1 MAATAAARRVSASP
15 SRRASASRPALKP
28 RPARTTPARRR
39 SQATPVVGFVPIA
52 VGRTAGAVGGMA
64 DSGLVVRLTRG
75 RLWIGVLAALLVGIV
90 ALNVFSLSLNASSS
104 QVAQQ
109 ADGLRRANS
118 ALQARIAGEVSNDQV
133 LAGAAELGL
142 FYPATDATRYLS
154 LKPNDAAL
162 AARRLQA
169 GDFADRRHGG
179 APGRRR
185 SRRPRCRSRRRP
197 RPSSPALA
205 PETAVAPSPPAAV
218 APASAAGG
226 VGAP

>member
-1 MAATAAARRVSASP
+1 MAATAAARRVAASP

-28 RPARTTPARRR
+28 RPARTAPARRR
-39 SQATPVVGFVPIA
+39 SQTTPVVGLVPIA

-90 ALNVFSLSLNASSS
+90 ALNVLSLSLNASSS
-104 QVAQQ
+104 HLAQQ
-109 ADGLRRANS
+109 ADGLKRANS

-133 LAGAAELGL
+133 LAGAAMLGL

-162 AARRLQA
+162 AARRLQM
-169 GDFADRRHGG
+169 GDFAIGG
-179 APGRRR
+179 TVAP
-185 SRRPRCRSRRRP
+185 PVVVD
-197 RPSSPALA
+197 PAA
-205 PETAVAPSPPAAV
+205 TVPVETAPETVTPEVVPETAVAPAPPAAV
-218 APASAAGG
+218 APANVAGG